1 MTANISNEVVQNWVP
16 SGSEDRIMDSKQIQK
31 LVKTQEWPGLHVREI
46 EGKGRGIITTRM
58 FQAGEVICD
67 YHGPVVSK
75 KKGEEIHK
83 STVDK
88 ETGYIFFFNNKKGQ
102 AMCIDAHSDTC
113 VCHPE
118 MQTFGRLINHSKKD
132 CNIRPRYFTVAPR
145 RCCNLLPGV

>member
-1 MTANISNEVVQNWVP
+1 MTANISNEVVQNWAP